1 MKIGE
6 LAQKTGCPVTRI
18 RFYEQKGLL
27 PEPKRG
33 LGGQRNYSSEAVQRL
48 EFISVCRANGMKL
61 ECISRFIEFEED
73 PSKGTA
79 WLLER
84 IDEYLQQVEVIREQ
98 TDKAEQYLLHLRAQ
112 FPKDV
117 LSKRA
122 KKEKKART

>member
-1 MKIGE
+1 M
-6 LAQKTGCPVTRI
+6 TRI

-48 EFISVCRANGMKL
+48 EF
-61 ECISRFIEFEED
+61 ISRFIEFEED

>member
-1 MKIGE
+1 M
-6 LAQKTGCPVTRI
+6 TRI

-98 TDKAEQYLLHLRAQ
+98 TDKAGQYLLHLRAQ